1 MASRVGPVWFA
12 PEETGPDG
20 RGWAVTPDGT
30 AQALEGLGRYSKRMV
45 AASQY
50 RADDSDT
57 TVLLSP
63 EDFADGELYMFK
75 GKQTADDPNGFKTGS
90 VCAES

>member
-1 MASRVGPVWFA
+1 MVPPSPRR
-12 PEETGPDG
+12 TGSLLKEN
-20 RGWAVTPDGT
+20 V
-30 AQALEGLGRYSKRMV
+30 V

-75 GKQTADDPNGFKTGS
+75 GKQTADDPNGFKTGDLYVLKVEEPTTKQIS
-90 VCAES
+90 DSPTKASGRR

>member
-1 MASRVGPVWFA
+1 MVPPS
-12 PEETGPDG
+12 PEGTGSLLKEN
-20 RGWAVTPDGT
+20 V
-30 AQALEGLGRYSKRMV
+30 V
-45 AASQY
+45 ASQY

-75 GKQTADDPNGFKTGS
+75 GKQTADDPNGFKTGDLYVLKVEGADNEKQIS
-90 VCAES
+90 DSPTKRSGRR

>member
-1 MASRVGPVWFA
+1 MVP
-12 PEETGPDG
+12 PK
-20 RGWAVTPDGT
+20 
-30 AQALEGLGRYSKRMV
+30 LEGLGRYPRECGLY
-45 AASQY
+45 Q
-50 RADDSDT
+50 ADDSDT

-75 GKQTADDPNGFKTGS
+75 GKQPQTIPMIRLRS